1 MMLEKV
7 LLMLSYLTL
16 SGEKARV
23 RPALLDL
30 YVICKLHFEHRL
42 DELEF
47 HLLLKENLTLQ
58 TNWVKLSIQLK
69 SPKKTIS
76 KQKLKDLEE
85 EFIL

>member
-30 YVICKLHFEHRL
+30 YFIYKLHLVHRL

-47 HLLLKENLTLQ
+47 RLLLKDST
-58 TNWVKLSIQLK
+58 
-69 SPKKTIS
+69 
-76 KQKLKDLEE
+76 
-85 EFIL
+85 